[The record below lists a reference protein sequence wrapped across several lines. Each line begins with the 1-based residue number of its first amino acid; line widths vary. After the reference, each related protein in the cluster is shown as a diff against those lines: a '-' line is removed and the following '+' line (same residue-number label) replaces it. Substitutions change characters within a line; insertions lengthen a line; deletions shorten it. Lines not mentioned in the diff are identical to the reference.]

1 MIGGAKDITRIFTER
16 MLEPNG
22 LKSGDYDYIFAGAT
36 SARFSALQS
45 GAVDAAIL
53 TVPFNFYA
61 ESAGFTNLGF
71 TFDYIPD
78 MPFAG
83 DGGEPHLGRRQ
94 SEGGRALPRR
104 ASKRASPGS
113 RTRKPRRSRE
123 ADGRAQ
129 QAQAG
134 GRREI
139 LRFPARAS
147 TCSSRPARSRSR
159 KLGVVDSMRSR
170 SSATSRRIFRS
181 SAWCCRA

>member
-1 MIGGAKDITRIFTER
+1 MRCLAKPAIKSLKDLKGKTIMIGGAKDVTRIFTER

-61 ESAGFTNLGF
+61 ESAGYTNLGF

-78 MPFAG
+78 MPFAAMAVNRTWATANPKVV
-83 DGGEPHLGRRQ
+83 ERFLGVIQ
-94 SEGGRALPRR
+94 KGVVWFEDPANH
-104 ASKRASPGS
+104 A
-113 RTRKPRRSRE
+113 E
-123 ADGRAQ
+123 AVKLMVRAQ

-134 GRREI
+134 GRGEI
-139 LRFPARAS
+139 LRVPAQQASVRAE
-147 TCSSRPARSRSR
+147 RQGLAPHAW
-159 KLGVVDSMRSR
+159 
-170 SSATSRRIFRS
+170 SA
-181 SAWCCRA
+181 